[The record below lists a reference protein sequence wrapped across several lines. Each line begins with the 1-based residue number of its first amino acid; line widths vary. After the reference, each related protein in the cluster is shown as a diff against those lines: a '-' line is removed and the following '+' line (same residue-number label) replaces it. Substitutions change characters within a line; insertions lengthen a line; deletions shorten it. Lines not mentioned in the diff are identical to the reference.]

1 MLPDKTAH
9 KGLSCDSSNHVASKQ
24 YQRRHQGRP
33 PSRRLA
39 PRTRDR
45 RLAPYH
51 GTWCRRGRAA
61 VEADDRLQP
70 LPVRAQESFATF
82 RCSESECASTASQS
96 LTCPLHVPAA
106 MHVAYL
112 LPAMSALKNCNLL
125 KNRFDV
131 ELAKKL
137 ARIGMEKGINTRPYS
152 YGVPRAASFP
162 ASAGIDRRVFIV
174 NSSRVTVG
182 IPHT

>member
-1 MLPDKTAH
+1 
-9 KGLSCDSSNHVASKQ
+9 
-24 YQRRHQGRP
+24 
-33 PSRRLA
+33 
-39 PRTRDR
+39 
-45 RLAPYH
+45 
-51 GTWCRRGRAA
+51 
-61 VEADDRLQP
+61 
-70 LPVRAQESFATF
+70 
-82 RCSESECASTASQS
+82 
-96 LTCPLHVPAA
+96 

-112 LPAMSALKNCNLL
+112 LPAMSVLKNCNLL

>member
-1 MLPDKTAH
+1 M
-9 KGLSCDSSNHVASKQ
+9 
-24 YQRRHQGRP
+24 
-33 PSRRLA
+33 
-39 PRTRDR
+39 
-45 RLAPYH
+45 
-51 GTWCRRGRAA
+51 
-61 VEADDRLQP
+61 QP